1 MTPPRSIESLQ
12 RRLHRAWRERGVTLK
27 AASFA
32 AVGLVNTL
40 VDLAVFIAAYTV
52 FELPLIPA
60 NILAWLIAVTGSY
73 VMNSYTTF
81 AAESGRKLTW
91 RAYAAFIGSGVAGVT
106 ANTATLVIA
115 SYWLPVMAAKAAA
128 IAVSFVVNFSL
139 SHFVVFKAR
148 ERRAENSAE

>member
-1 MTPPRSIESLQ
+1 MRPPRSIERLQ
-12 RRLHRAWRERGVTLK
+12 RRLHGAWRERGVTLK
-27 AASFA
+27 ATSFA
-32 AVGLVNTL
+32 AVGVVNTL

-52 FELPLIPA
+52 FDLPLIPA

-73 VMNSYTTF
+73 VMNCYTTF

-91 RAYAAFIGSGVAGVT
+91 RAYAAFVGSGVAGVT

-115 SYWLPVMAAKAAA
+115 SYWLPVIAAKVAA

-139 SHFVVFKAR
+139 SHFIVFKAR
-148 ERRAENSAE
+148 ERRAENSAD